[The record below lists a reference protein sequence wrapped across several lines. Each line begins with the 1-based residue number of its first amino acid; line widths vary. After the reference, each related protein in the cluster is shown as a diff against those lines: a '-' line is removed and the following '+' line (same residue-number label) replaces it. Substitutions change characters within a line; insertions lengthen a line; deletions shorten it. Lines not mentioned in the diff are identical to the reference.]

1 MFFMDNTV
9 TEDVRKNF
17 GETMI
22 LFVFQKLTRTM
33 MIVYLTLIDSGLVM
47 ATIKSTS
54 KMAGNMAMVMAEE
67 EMTPSIS
74 QIFSTASIIL
84 EVTGTTILLPKKKI
98 LRMTTQNAVDILCS
112 MGVRETTKLKAVT
125 DCMVLQFMVVMETTR
140 LS

>member
-22 LFVFQKLTRTM
+22 LFVFQKLTQTM

-54 KMAGNMAMVMAEE
+54 KMAGNMAMVMVEE

-98 LRMTTQNAVDILCS
+98 LRMTTQKQVDFLCS

-125 DCMVLQFMVVMETTR
+125 DCMVKQFMVVMETTR